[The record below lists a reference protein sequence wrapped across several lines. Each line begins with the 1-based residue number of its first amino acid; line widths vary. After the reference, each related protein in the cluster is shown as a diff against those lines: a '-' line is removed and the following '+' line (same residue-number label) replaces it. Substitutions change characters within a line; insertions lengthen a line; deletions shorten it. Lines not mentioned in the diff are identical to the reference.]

1 MNITRV
7 GLASLIVGLILLMN
21 ASSSHVSGI
30 NSVSYDIMGENETQY
45 YVILTAPVGVA
56 NLTIGLQPTFDASL
70 PAGFGRYNLVE
81 IPVHLKVYDPA
92 NQTLAEQDIVTP
104 YSFDVNFKARGSYKV
119 YVTNK
124 GTENS
129 TIPVSVIFERNN
141 PQNRE
146 ADKFL
151 LSIALTAI
159 GTILIPTSMIMKL
172 VLKRRQLHK

>member
-129 TIPVSVIFERNN
+129 NHQIDTLRNE
-141 PQNRE
+141 NRT
-146 ADKFL
+146 A
-151 LSIALTAI
+151 SLTAAKPNQS
-159 GTILIPTSMIMKL
+159 GLETMITFS
-172 VLKRRQLHK
+172 VNNRPPPR